1 MSVSGKYVMT
11 TTYIMKDRKMVNINP
26 NRESC
31 MEYMKELIRQKLPR
45 EKVIEECELAFNG
58 VHKSTFYD
66 WYKIVIK
73 ESDIEEWEKE
83 NKIEIHDK
91 RQDKI
96 NLKYQIYL
104 DQKAIY
110 TNKESGIE
118 EKEKAMNILLAHFLK
133 RVE

>member
-1 MSVSGKYVMT
+1 MHLNGK
-11 TTYIMKDRKMVNINP
+11 KKKMVNINP

-31 MEYMKELIRQKLPR
+31 MEYMKELIRKKLSKT
-45 EKVIEECELAFNG
+45 EVIEECKKGFDN
-58 VHKSTFYD
+58 VHPSTFYD
-66 WYKIVIK
+66 WYDMVIV

-110 TNKESGIE
+110 TNKESSIDD
-118 EKEKAMNILLAHFLK
+118 KEKAMNILLTHFLK
-133 RVE
+133 RTE

>member
-1 MSVSGKYVMT
+1 
-11 TTYIMKDRKMVNINP
+11 MVNINP

-31 MEYMKELIRQKLPR
+31 MEYMKELIRKGLVR
-45 EKVIEECELAFNG
+45 EEVVDECKKGFKG
-58 VHKSTFYD
+58 VHPSTFYD
-66 WYKIVIK
+66 WYKLVIK

-104 DQKAIY
+104 DQKKIY
-110 TNKESGIE
+110 NNKESSIDD
-118 EKEKAMNILLAHFLK
+118 KEKAMNILLSHFLK
-133 RVE
+133 RVD

>member
-1 MSVSGKYVMT
+1 
-11 TTYIMKDRKMVNINP
+11 MVNINP

-31 MEYMKELIRQKLPR
+31 MEYMKELIRKKLSKT
-45 EKVIEECELAFNG
+45 EVIEECKKGFDN
-58 VHKSTFYD
+58 VHPSTFYD
-66 WYKIVIK
+66 WYDIVIV
-73 ESDIEEWEKE
+73 ESDIEEWEKQ

-96 NLKYQIYL
+96 DLKYQIYK

-110 TNKESGIE
+110 TNKESSIDD
-118 EKEKAMNILLAHFLK
+118 KEKAMNILLSHFLK

>member
-1 MSVSGKYVMT
+1 
-11 TTYIMKDRKMVNINP
+11 MVNINP

-45 EKVIEECELAFNG
+45 EEVIEECEKAFKG
-58 VHKSTFYD
+58 VHGSTFYD

-73 ESDIEEWEKE
+73 ESDIKEWEKE

-104 DQKAIY
+104 DQKKIY
-110 TNKESGIE
+110 NNKESSIDD
-118 EKEKAMNILLAHFLK
+118 KEKAMNILLSHFLK
-133 RVE
+133 RVD

>member
-1 MSVSGKYVMT
+1 
-11 TTYIMKDRKMVNINP
+11 MVNINP

-45 EKVIEECELAFNG
+45 EEVIEECELAFKG

-73 ESDIEEWEKE
+73 QKDIEEWEKE

-96 NLKYQIYL
+96 NLKHQIYL
-104 DQKAIY
+104 DQKKIY
-110 TNKESGIE
+110 SDITSDKE
-118 EKEKAMNILLAHFLK
+118 EKEKAMNILLSHFLK

>member
-1 MSVSGKYVMT
+1 
-11 TTYIMKDRKMVNINP
+11 MVNVNP

-45 EKVIEECELAFNG
+45 SEVVEECELAFNG

-66 WYKIVIK
+66 WYDIVIK

-83 NKIEIHDK
+83 NNIEIHSK

-110 TNKESGIE
+110 NNEESGIE
-118 EKEKAMNILLAHFLK
+118 EKERAMNILLAHFLRK
-133 RVE
+133 VD

>member
-1 MSVSGKYVMT
+1 
-11 TTYIMKDRKMVNINP
+11 MVNVNP

-31 MEYMKELIRQKLPR
+31 MEYMKELIRKKLSKS
-45 EKVIEECELAFNG
+45 EVIEECKKGFDN
-58 VHKSTFYD
+58 VHLSTFYD
-66 WYKIVIK
+66 WYDIVIV
-73 ESDIEEWEKE
+73 ESDIEEWEKQ

-118 EKEKAMNILLAHFLK
+118 EKEKAMNILLSHFLK

>member
-1 MSVSGKYVMT
+1 
-11 TTYIMKDRKMVNINP
+11 MVNINP

-45 EKVIEECELAFNG
+45 EEVIEECELAFNG

-73 ESDIEEWEKE
+73 QKDIEEWEKE

-96 NLKYQIYL
+96 NLKHQIYL
-104 DQKAIY
+104 DQKKIY
-110 TNKESGIE
+110 SDIDSGKE
-118 EKEKAMNILLAHFLK
+118 EKEKAMNILLSHFLK
-133 RVE
+133 KVD

>member
-1 MSVSGKYVMT
+1 
-11 TTYIMKDRKMVNINP
+11 MVNINP

-45 EKVIEECELAFNG
+45 EEVIEECELAFNG

-73 ESDIEEWEKE
+73 ESDIKEWEKE

-96 NLKYQIYL
+96 DLKYQIYL
-104 DQKAIY
+104 DQKKIY
-110 TNKESGIE
+110 TNKESGLD
-118 EKEKAMNILLAHFLK
+118 EKEKAMNILLSHFLK

>member
-1 MSVSGKYVMT
+1 
-11 TTYIMKDRKMVNINP
+11 MVNINP

-31 MEYMKELIRQKLPR
+31 MEYMKELIRKGLAR
-45 EKVIEECELAFNG
+45 EEVVDECKKGFEG
-58 VHKSTFYD
+58 VHPSTFYD
-66 WYKIVIK
+66 WYKIVIN

-96 NLKYQIYL
+96 DLKYQIYL
-104 DQKAIY
+104 DQKKIY
-110 TNKESGIE
+110 KTSKDSE
-118 EKEKAMNILLAHFLK
+118 EKEKAMNILLSHFLK

>member
-1 MSVSGKYVMT
+1 
-11 TTYIMKDRKMVNINP
+11 MVNVNP

-31 MEYMKELIRQKLPR
+31 MEYMKELIRKGLTDS
-45 EKVIEECELAFNG
+45 EVIKECIKGFEG

-66 WYKIVIK
+66 WYEIVVN
-73 ESDIEEWEKE
+73 EPDIQEWDKE

-96 NLKYQIYL
+96 DLKYQIYI
-104 DQKAIY
+104 DQKKIY
-110 TNKESGIE
+110 KTSNDSE
-118 EKEKAMNILLAHFLK
+118 EKEKAMNILLSHFLK

>member
-1 MSVSGKYVMT
+1 
-11 TTYIMKDRKMVNINP
+11 MVNKNP

-45 EKVIEECELAFNG
+45 EEVIEECELAFNG

-73 ESDIEEWEKE
+73 QKDIEEWEKE

-96 NLKYQIYL
+96 NLKHQIYL
-104 DQKAIY
+104 DQKKIY
-110 TNKESGIE
+110 SDIDSGKE
-118 EKEKAMNILLAHFLK
+118 EKEKAMNILLNHFLK
-133 RVE
+133 KVDL

>member
-1 MSVSGKYVMT
+1 
-11 TTYIMKDRKMVNINP
+11 MVNINP

-31 MEYMKELIRQKLPR
+31 MEYMKELIRKGLTDS
-45 EKVIEECELAFNG
+45 EVIKECIKGFEG

-66 WYKIVIK
+66 WYEIVVN
-73 ESDIEEWEKE
+73 ESDIEEWDKE

-96 NLKYQIYL
+96 DLKYQIYI
-104 DQKAIY
+104 DQKKIY
-110 TNKESGIE
+110 KTSKDSE

-133 RVE
+133 KVD

>member
-1 MSVSGKYVMT
+1 
-11 TTYIMKDRKMVNINP
+11 MVNVNP

-31 MEYMKELIRQKLPR
+31 MEYMKELIRKKLSKT
-45 EKVIEECELAFNG
+45 EIIEECKKGFDN
-58 VHKSTFYD
+58 VHPSTFYD
-66 WYKIVIK
+66 WYDIVIV
-73 ESDIEEWEKE
+73 ESDIEEWEKQ

-96 NLKYQIYL
+96 DLKYQIYK

-110 TNKESGIE
+110 TNKESSIDD
-118 EKEKAMNILLAHFLK
+118 KEKAMNILLSHFLK

>member
-1 MSVSGKYVMT
+1 
-11 TTYIMKDRKMVNINP
+11 MVNINP

-31 MEYMKELIRQKLPR
+31 MEYMKELIRQKIPR
-45 EKVIEECELAFNG
+45 EEVIEECELAFNG

-73 ESDIEEWEKE
+73 QKDIEEWEKE

-96 NLKYQIYL
+96 NLKHQIYL
-104 DQKAIY
+104 DQKKIY
-110 TNKESGIE
+110 RDINSGVE
-118 EKEKAMNILLAHFLK
+118 EKEKAMNILLSHFLK

>member
-1 MSVSGKYVMT
+1 MT
-11 TTYIMKDRKMVNINP
+11 TIYIMTDRKMVNINP

-31 MEYMKELIRQKLPR
+31 MEYMKELIRKGLTR
-45 EKVIEECELAFNG
+45 TEVVDECRKKFDN
-58 VHKSTFYD
+58 VHPNTFYD
-66 WYKIVIK
+66 WYDMVIV

-104 DQKAIY
+104 DQKKIY
-110 TNKESGIE
+110 KNKESSIDD
-118 EKEKAMNILLAHFLK
+118 KEKAMNILLSHFLK
-133 RVE
+133 RID